1 MILLVVSGYWMAFRI
16 RSQQKNEE
24 TLVEDAEKGEVAI
37 PDENGFEPAIF
48 NACMALTSVYLAML
62 ASAWYTG
69 DIAIRPEAV
78 KDNTSMFTAWVF
90 TGSIWAGYALF
101 IYVLVIPIV
110 NDSRTY
116 CAVCSTH
123 TAVRNN
129 RGNSFQLT
137 LLNSRAWYVSL
148 LVQ

>member
-1 MILLVVSGYWMAFRI
+1 M
-16 RSQQKNEE
+16 
-24 TLVEDAEKGEVAI
+24 EDAEKGEVAI